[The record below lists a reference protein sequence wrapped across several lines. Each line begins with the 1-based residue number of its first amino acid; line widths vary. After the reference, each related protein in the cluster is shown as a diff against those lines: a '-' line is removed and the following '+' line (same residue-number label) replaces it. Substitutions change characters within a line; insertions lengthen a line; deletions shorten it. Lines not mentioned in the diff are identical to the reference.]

1 MPDNKVHSLH
11 IDRDT
16 FPGIALVI
24 YPASIALINH
34 ALEQI
39 KAGAD
44 LSAVSVGGGKFIA
57 MPRQDW
63 QTLYTAWRREVDT
76 KQMFEDAYR
85 AMQDLTKGM
94 PP

>member
-1 MPDNKVHSLH
+1 MKDETLRV
-11 IDRDT
+11 DRET
-16 FPGIALVI
+16 FPGIALAI
-24 YPASIALINH
+24 YPASISTINCV
-34 ALEQI
+34 LEQVE
-39 KAGAD
+39 AGAD

-63 QTLYTAWRREVDT
+63 QTIYTAWRREVDT

-85 AMQDLTKGM
+85 AMQDMTADM

>member
-1 MPDNKVHSLH
+1 MKDETLRV
-11 IDRDT
+11 DRDT
-16 FPGIALVI
+16 FSGVALAI
-24 YPASIALINH
+24 YPDSIAPINY

-76 KQMFEDAYR
+76 KQVFEDAYR
-85 AMQDLTKGM
+85 AMEDLTKDM
-94 PP
+94 LP

>member
-1 MPDNKVHSLH
+1 MKDETLRV
-11 IDRDT
+11 DRKT
-16 FPGIALVI
+16 FPGVALAI
-24 YPASIALINH
+24 YPASISMINRV
-34 ALEQI
+34 LEQVEV
-39 KAGAD
+39 GAD
-44 LSAVSVGGGKFIA
+44 LSAVSVGGRKFIA

>member
-1 MPDNKVHSLH
+1 MKDETLRV
-11 IDRDT
+11 DRDT
-16 FPGIALVI
+16 FPGIALAI
-24 YPASIALINH
+24 CPASISMINH

-39 KAGAD
+39 EAGAD

-85 AMQDLTKGM
+85 AMEDLTKGM
-94 PP
+94 LP

>member
-1 MPDNKVHSLH
+1 MKDETLRV
-11 IDRDT
+11 DRDT
-16 FPGIALVI
+16 FSGVALAI
-24 YPASIALINH
+24 YPASIAPINY

-39 KAGAD
+39 EAGAD

-63 QTLYTAWRREVDT
+63 QTLYTAWRREIDT
-76 KQMFEDAYR
+76 NRMFEDAYR
-85 AMQDLTKGM
+85 AMQDMTADM